1 MQSFSKTIKVY
12 YVAWL
17 STEEYISIFYISNPT
32 FVMEMA
38 KLRPRNSREFWW
50 TVFLHGRWKDLQQ
63 DVIICVDF
71 DRSYV

>member
-38 KLRPRNSREFWW
+38 KLRPQNSREFWW
-50 TVFLHGRWKDLQQ
+50 TVFYMADER
-63 DVIICVDF
+63 ICN
-71 DRSYV
+71 RMLLSA